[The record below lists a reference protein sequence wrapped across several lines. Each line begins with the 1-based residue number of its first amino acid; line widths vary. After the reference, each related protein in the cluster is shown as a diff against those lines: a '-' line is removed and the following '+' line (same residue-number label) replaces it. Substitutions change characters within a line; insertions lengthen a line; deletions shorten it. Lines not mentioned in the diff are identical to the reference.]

1 MVERRYLAASSETMM
16 TARQILATA
25 PENLVPPARAGRF
38 KLPQR
43 SQPPKNTMAAEEL
56 VQRTFASEESIDKW
70 LFTEVIQQIL
80 KEK

>member
-1 MVERRYLAASSETMM
+1 M

-43 SQPPKNTMAAEEL
+43 TRPPKNTISADEL
-56 VQRTFASEESIDKW
+56 VRRTLASKDSIDKR
-70 LFTEVIQQIL
+70 LLTEVIQQISRDI
-80 KEK
+80 